1 MAEPPAAARIPLLL
15 QQHLHIVSGSSRSA
29 GPNCHCAGPWKLS
42 GSEVAREQRA
52 DQSFLVQLAADACLL
67 STALIQD

>member
-15 QQHLHIVSGSSRSA
+15 QQHLHIVLGSSRSA

-42 GSEVAREQRA
+42 VAVKLRVNSVLTSR
-52 DQSFLVQLAADACLL
+52 SWCNLQLMHAF
-67 STALIQD
+67 